1 MRLKRLT
8 SPDET
13 QRLYYNKVSMGEMRP
28 PTVVFKASEIYA
40 KIYGLPPVL
49 YSKFS
54 LEEVS
59 GSILRVINSYDNR

>member
-1 MRLKRLT
+1 MDSRFSVRLKVT
-8 SPDET
+8 IIA
-13 QRLYYNKVSMGEMRP
+13 NVSWGEIRP
-28 PTVVFKASEIYA
+28 STHVFKTSEIYA

-49 YSKFS
+49 CSKFS